1 MKRIVLICFGLLAA
15 VCFCALPV
23 HAEAVQTEIYEDS
36 GADRLR
42 EALPEEARFLLDEAG
57 VSPEPGRQGDAL
69 GFLSALADGVRESFT
84 EPLRALVLL
93 SQAPENSLQPLR
105 PEETFPA
112 LAPHVFYPA
121 WDAAGT
127 ALLMETLSACFAQA
141 ASFRLSCRPEEE
153 AVALLRRAVWG
164 EARA

>member
-23 HAEAVQTEIYEDS
+23 HAEAVQAEIYEDS

-57 VSPEPGRQGDAL
+57 VSPEPGGQGDAL

-93 SQAPENSLQPLR
+93 
-105 PEETFPA
+105 
-112 LAPHVFYPA
+112 LAVVVLCRIVA
-121 WDAAGT
+121 ELASDG
-127 ALLMETLSACFAQA
+127 LTLS
-141 ASFRLSCRPEEE
+141 LIHI
-153 AVALLRRAVWG
+153 
-164 EARA
+164 